1 MSVLCFSSRTKP
13 TLKQKHGNEP
23 NFDFF
28 LFLVSTYQKI
38 IIFALINLK
47 QLFIL
52 GAKFETAII
61 GLSGLGS
68 IEVVDKV
75 ATLEP
80 AVITDG
86 VGLVSQI
93 VILIVTLIGLF
104 KKKKVTQDK
113 N

>member
-1 MSVLCFSSRTKP
+1 M
-13 TLKQKHGNEP
+13 
-23 NFDFF
+23 
-28 LFLVSTYQKI
+28 
-38 IIFALINLK
+38 
-47 QLFIL
+47 

-61 GLSGLGS
+61 GLSGAGG
-68 IEVVDKV
+68 IEVVDQV
-75 ATLEP
+75 STINP

-104 KKKKVTQDK
+104 KKQKVTKTK

>member
-1 MSVLCFSSRTKP
+1 MSVLCFIVGTK
-13 TLKQKHGNEP
+13 LASKQKLGNGA
-23 NFDFF
+23 NFNFF

-52 GAKFETAII
+52 AAKFETAII
-61 GLSGLGS
+61 GLSGAGG
-68 IEVVDKV
+68 IEVVDQV
-75 ATLEP
+75 ATLNP

-104 KKKKVTQDK
+104 KKKKVTQ
-113 N
+113 NQN

>member
-1 MSVLCFSSRTKP
+1 M
-13 TLKQKHGNEP
+13 
-23 NFDFF
+23 
-28 LFLVSTYQKI
+28 
-38 IIFALINLK
+38 
-47 QLFIL
+47 

-61 GLSGLGS
+61 GLSGAGG
-68 IEVVDKV
+68 IEVVNQ
-75 ATLEP
+75 ASTINP

-104 KKKKVTQDK
+104 KKKKVTEQK

>member
-1 MSVLCFSSRTKP
+1 M
-13 TLKQKHGNEP
+13 
-23 NFDFF
+23 
-28 LFLVSTYQKI
+28 VSWYQKI
-38 IIFALINLK
+38 IIFAYINLK

-52 GAKFETAII
+52 EAKLQTAII
-61 GLSGLGS
+61 GLSGAGS
-68 IEVVDKV
+68 IEVVDQI
-75 ATLEP
+75 ATLNP

-104 KKKKVTQDK
+104 KKKKVINNQ